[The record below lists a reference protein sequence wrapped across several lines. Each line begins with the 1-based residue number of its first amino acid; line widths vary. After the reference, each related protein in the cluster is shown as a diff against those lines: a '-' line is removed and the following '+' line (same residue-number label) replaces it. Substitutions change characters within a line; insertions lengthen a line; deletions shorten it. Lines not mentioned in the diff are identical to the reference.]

1 MRPSEVIGNWIG
13 RRLAEVVMFLRNK
26 PFLPSN
32 IDWYSHNVEALRGP
46 TERDYEILAEWRFDK
61 RAVGP
66 SHTFDTDDCCTRD
79 CDCIA
84 TDTLGEI
91 RDTLGTS

>member
-13 RRLAEVVMFLRNK
+13 RRLAEVVMFLRDK
-26 PFLPSN
+26 PFLPSD
-32 IDWYSHNVEALRGP
+32 IDWYSHNVEFMFEGN
-46 TERDYEILAEWRFDK
+46 DEWRYDK

-66 SHTFDTDDCCTRD
+66 SHTFDSDDCCTRE

-84 TDTLGEI
+84 TDTISEF